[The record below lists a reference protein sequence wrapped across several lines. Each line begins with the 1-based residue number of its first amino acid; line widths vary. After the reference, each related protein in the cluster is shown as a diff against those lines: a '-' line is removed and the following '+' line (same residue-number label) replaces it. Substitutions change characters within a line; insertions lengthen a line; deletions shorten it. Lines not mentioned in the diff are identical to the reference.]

1 MQEDLNVRMSKTT
14 WSFGAREAFVLV
26 VALLSALVAI
36 GYQTRDAYADGT
48 FALSTSSYN
57 VVEGQSVNIM
67 VSRTGAT
74 TEQVI
79 VRLTF
84 SAGSAT
90 PGPGPGADY
99 VDPGYVTL
107 TFPACGLNPLPACT
121 TELLNRSY
129 PFSTID
135 DGSSE
140 PGPPE
145 TVNVTM
151 SLDASSP
158 GSASFGTISA
168 TINITD
174 NDGDA
179 VYTFA
184 TNASTAS
191 EASPGTFNVVVNRV
205 GATSGTDSVVCQLS
219 GAPGSATGGGVDY
232 TFAPQTLTF
241 NPGDTTKNCQ
251 VTIVDDALNDPGETI
266 VLAFGAVT
274 GFAGGP
280 GTYVSHTVTITD
292 NDGTGTVQF
301 SQSSYTV
308 TEGVGFA
315 SFGVTRTGGSNGAIT
330 AFCSTTVGPGT
341 ATANV
346 DYTAVTTQQ
355 LDWGN
360 GDASTKFCQVAITQ
374 DGTIET
380 SEQFGLQ
387 LTGGAVGSPSTAT
400 VTINDDDGVGVL
412 QFSSATY
419 TGAETGGAITIDG
432 VDVRDVTIESL
443 RRNIG
448 IVQQDVFL
456 FIGTIRDNI
465 AYGRPNASQE
475 EIERA
480 ARAARIHDF
489 IVSLP
494 YGYDEWVGERGVTLS
509 GGQKQRI
516 AIARTLLLD
525 PRILIFDDSTASVD
539 TQTEFLIQQAL
550 QELMKG
556 RTTFVIAQ
564 RLRTVIRADEII
576 VLDRGRVVQRG
587 KHAELLE
594 QEGLYRRIFDL
605 ELKDQEEALGRATPP
620 AAATTGNGA
629 SSERPR
635 PGPQVLTASPGQS
648 GAGGAS

>member
-1 MQEDLNVRMSKTT
+1 MRWLLRLIPYFKPYKGRLALAWLCVLLAGVFVMVSPLLVRYAID
-14 WSFGAREAFVLV
+14 FGLDPQRDESGRLIG
-26 VALLSALVAI
+26 LGGDETLLVAGALAIVAFAI
-36 GYQTRDAYADGT
+36 GR
-48 FALSTSSYN
+48 
-57 VVEGQSVNIM
+57 
-67 VSRTGAT
+67 
-74 TEQVI
+74 
-79 VRLTF
+79 
-84 SAGSAT
+84 
-90 PGPGPGADY
+90 
-99 VDPGYVTL
+99 
-107 TFPACGLNPLPACT
+107 GL
-121 TELLNRSY
+121 
-129 PFSTID
+129 
-135 DGSSE
+135 
-140 PGPPE
+140 
-145 TVNVTM
+145 
-151 SLDASSP
+151 
-158 GSASFGTISA
+158 ASFGQQYLGESIGQNVAYDIRNQIYDNLQRLSYAYHDKVQTGQIMSRATQDVENIRMFINMGALRFAFIMLMLAISVAGMFIINWQLALVSIISLPILAWRSIVTSRRLRPIWQEIQQNQAEMTQVAEEGLTGIRVVKAFSREPFESEKFAAAARKQADLSYTSSVIQAHNQPLLQGISA
-168 TINITD
+168 AQVGLTVGVGAWLISRGNAQASDIIAFTLWLNILQMPMRMLGFIINIFARCISSAERVFELI
-174 NDGDA
+174 DA
-179 VYTFA
+179 Q
-184 TNASTAS
+184 
-191 EASPGTFNVVVNRV
+191 
-205 GATSGTDSVVCQLS
+205 SVVQEKPDAKPLENVAGHVVFDNVSFAYDNLS
-219 GAPGSATGGGVDY
+219 AVLS
-232 TFAPQTLTF
+232 
-241 NPGDTTKNCQ
+241 N
-251 VTIVDDALNDPGETI
+251 VTIDAKPGQVIALLGPTGSGKSTI
-266 VLAFGAVT
+266 VNLIPRFYDV
-274 GFAGGP
+274 
-280 GTYVSHTVTITD
+280 
-292 NDGTGTVQF
+292 
-301 SQSSYTV
+301 
-308 TEGVGFA
+308 
-315 SFGVTRTGGSNGAIT
+315 
-330 AFCSTTVGPGT
+330 
-341 ATANV
+341 
-346 DYTAVTTQQ
+346 
-355 LDWGN
+355 
-360 GDASTKFCQVAITQ
+360 
-374 DGTIET
+374 
-380 SEQFGLQ
+380 
-387 LTGGAVGSPSTAT
+387 
-400 VTINDDDGVGVL
+400 
-412 QFSSATY
+412 
-419 TGAETGGAITIDG
+419 TGGAITIDG